1 MSDTPIF
8 DQMQREAR
16 SARVNESLDTAD
28 AHTLRTKYGVM
39 CA

>member
-1 MSDTPIF
+1 MNATPIY

-16 SARVNESLDTAD
+16 AARVNESMDTAD
-28 AHTLRTKYGVM
+28 AHTLRRMLSVM

>member
-16 SARVNESLDTAD
+16 SARINEPLDSAD
-28 AHTLRTKYGVM
+28 AHSLRRMFGVM
-39 CA
+39 SA